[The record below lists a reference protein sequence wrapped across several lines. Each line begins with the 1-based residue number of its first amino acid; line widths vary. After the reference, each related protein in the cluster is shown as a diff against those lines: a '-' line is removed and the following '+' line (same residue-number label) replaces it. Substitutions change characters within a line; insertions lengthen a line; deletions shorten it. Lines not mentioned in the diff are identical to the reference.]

1 MSQTDLL
8 HRFLF
13 EEYEVRGEL
22 VQLEQTY
29 QDILRNH
36 DYPAAIEKLMGEL
49 LVATSLLTATIK
61 FDGHINVQ
69 LQGDGDLTMATI
81 NGDNKQAL
89 RGVAR
94 YKKAPADDA
103 TLQQMIG
110 KGFLLI
116 TITPNEGERYQGVVE
131 ITGETLAASLEN
143 YFEQSEQLGT
153 KLILKTGF
161 ENGQKQAAGLLLQKL
176 PAASESHEQDFI
188 HVTTLAETV
197 KSEELFSLDAE
208 SLLYRLYHQEKV
220 RLFEPQAVTFVCGC
234 SRSKCESALI
244 SVAKEELLD
253 IIKEKGEIAM
263 DCEYCQSSYHF
274 DAVDIEGL
282 FTAEN
287 RVQADDHIKH

>member
-22 VQLEQTY
+22 VQLQQTY
-29 QDILRNH
+29 ADILRNH
-36 DYPAAIEKLMGEL
+36 QYPPAIEQLMGEL

-69 LQGDGDLTMATI
+69 LQGDGDVTMATI

-94 YKKAPADDA
+94 YKQAPADDA

-131 ITGETLAASLEN
+131 LTGDTLAQCLEN

-153 KLILKTGF
+153 KLILKTGL

-197 KSEELFSLDAE
+197 KAEELFSLDAE

-220 RLFEPQAVTFVCGC
+220 RLFEPQNVTFVCGC

-274 DAVDIEGL
+274 DAVDVEGL

-287 RVQADDHIKH
+287 RVETDENIKH